1 MERHRYYFDLLLS
14 GTDRQNLADALE
26 DEYLPL
32 TAQVPI
38 WEICGRVR
46 EGHLHFEHET
56 EEPIEEFERNFEA
69 FSTYLN
75 QVVKAFHAVEAVEAG
90 ERRLTE
96 ARKILAVRGE
106 VLSVPLALP
115 PSRLLQDLDP
125 DADDLGYIER
135 CWAGFPRWFQDGMR
149 RKHPSLRRL

>member
-1 MERHRYYFDLLLS
+1 MERHRYYFDLVLA

-32 TAQVPI
+32 TAHVPI
-38 WEICGRVR
+38 WELCERVR
-46 EGHLHFEHET
+46 EGRFHFEHES
-56 EEPIEEFERNFEA
+56 EKPIEGFERNFEA
-69 FSTYLN
+69 FSAYLH
-75 QVVKAFHAVEAVEAG
+75 QVVKAFHAVEEAAG
-90 ERRLTE
+90 EERRLTG

-106 VLSVPLALP
+106 VLSVPLVLP

-125 DADDLGYIER
+125 DADDLDHIER
-135 CWAGFPRWFQDGMR
+135 YWRGFPRWFQDGMR